1 MNKNIFA
8 LAVAALMVSTSFT
21 SCIEEYEP
29 SRGYV
34 SGGQVSESPTAY
46 ESLLS
51 GLTSTLTGSFIYS
64 GNGDDGKDADDFG
77 YPAMM
82 IKHDMMGQDMV
93 PRDCSG
99 NEWFGTYYSASV
111 ALGPQYA
118 TCQMPWT
125 YYYSWIKNC
134 NNFIKNF
141 GTGEVT
147 ANHYNGVGIAYALR
161 AMIYLDLARTYGA
174 ETYAKNKQAETVP
187 MVTESNE
194 DQMANNPRMTNE
206 QAFTFILSDLDQA
219 EKYLANYQRTDKTT
233 PDLSVVY
240 GLKARAYLTME
251 DWPNAE
257 KYAKLAMQNSSVM
270 SPSQY
275 TDYETGFNTP
285 NDAWMLCI
293 QYKSTDDNI
302 KLNDADSSWGSK
314 MITENGMLD
323 KPDASC
329 GYAANYG
336 YPLFI
341 DRHLYETIPTT
352 DCRKKCFVDFS
363 ADEAETKEE
372 LYSILST
379 NTENPE
385 LLAMN
390 KPRFG
395 GLEVKFRSTGGSQGR
410 YDKYIGFCVAVP
422 LMRVEEMK
430 LIEAEAVGMQSG
442 REQEGINLLTTFA
455 KQRDTNYV
463 YGKHNEA
470 YGNTA
475 TSAFQNEIW
484 WQRRVEFWGEG
495 LSMYDIKRL
504 DKGIIRSYADTNHV
518 NNYQWNTTSAPNWM
532 NWCITNGET
541 NYNNACTNNPTPSA
555 PSGNSQEHVW

>member
-34 SGGQVSESPTAY
+34 SGGQVSQSPTAY

-111 ALGPQYA
+111 GLGPQYA
-118 TCQMPWT
+118 ACQMPWT

-134 NNFIKNF
+134 NNFIKSF
-141 GTGEVT
+141 GTGEV
-147 ANHYNGVGIAYALR
+147 AEDHYNGVGIAYALR

-257 KYAKLAMQNSSVM
+257 KYAKLAMQNYSVM
-270 SPSQY
+270 SASQY

-341 DRHLYETIPTT
+341 DRHLYETIPNT

-363 ADEAETKEE
+363 ADEAETEEE

-455 KQRDTNYV
+455 KQRDADYV

-475 TSAFQNEIW
+475 TSAFQNEVW

>member
-1 MNKNIFA
+1 MNKNILA
-8 LAVAALMVSTSFT
+8 LVAAALVVSTSMT

-29 SRGYV
+29 SKGYA
-34 SGGQVSESPTAY
+34 SGDQVTQAPTAY
-46 ESLLS
+46 ESLVS
-51 GLTSTLTGSFIYS
+51 GLTSTLAGTFIYS
-64 GNGDDGKDADDFG
+64 DDNHDADDFG

-82 IKHDMMGQDMV
+82 IKHDIMGQDMT
-93 PRDCSG
+93 PIDASG
-99 NEWFGTYYSASV
+99 NEWFAPQYSASV

-118 TCQMPWT
+118 ACQMPWT
-125 YYYSWIKNC
+125 YYYGWIKSC
-134 NNFIKNF
+134 NNVLKSY
-141 GTGEVT
+141 GGENVSE
-147 ANHYNGVGIAYALR
+147 NHYTGVGIAYALR
-161 AMIYLDLARTYGA
+161 AMYYLDLVRTYGA

-187 MVTESNE
+187 MVTEV
-194 DQMANNPRMTNE
+194 DAADMTKNPRMTNE
-206 QAFTFILSDLDQA
+206 AAFAFILSDLDQA
-219 EKYLANYQRTDKTT
+219 EKYLADYQRSDKTT

-257 KYAKLAMQNSSVM
+257 KYAKLAMAGYSVM
-270 SPSQY
+270 TGAQY

-285 NDAWMLCI
+285 NDAWMFCV
-293 QYKSTDDNI
+293 QYKATDDNI
-302 KLNDADSSWGSK
+302 KLNDGDSSWGSK
-314 MITENGMLD
+314 MITESGMLD
-323 KPDASC
+323 NPGASC

-336 YPLFI
+336 KPLFI
-341 DRHLYETIPTT
+341 DRHLYETIPAT

-363 ADEAETKEE
+363 ADDATSEEE
-372 LYSILST
+372 LYSILSA
-379 NTENPE
+379 NTQNPE

-390 KPRFG
+390 KPKFG

-410 YDKYIGFCVAVP
+410 YDKYVGFCVAVP

-442 REQEGINLLTTFA
+442 RQAEGISLLTAFA
-455 KQRDTNYV
+455 KQRDASYE

-470 YGNTA
+470 YGNSA

-504 DKGIIRSYADTNHV
+504 QKGIIRSYEGTNHV
-518 NNYQWNTTSAPNWM
+518 DGYQWNTTTTPNWM
-532 NWCITNGET
+532 NWCITNGEC
-541 NYNNACTNNPTPSA
+541 NYNTSCTNNPTPSA
-555 PSGNSQEHVW
+555 PSGNSQKFVW

>member
-8 LAVAALMVSTSFT
+8 LAAAALVASTSLT

-29 SRGYV
+29 SKSYV
-34 SGGQVSESPTAY
+34 SVDQVSEAPTAY
-46 ESLLS
+46 ESLVN

-77 YPAMM
+77 YPALM
-82 IKHDMMGQDMV
+82 IKRDMMGQDITPV
-93 PRDCSG
+93 NTSG
-99 NEWFGTYYSASV
+99 NEWFGIEYSASV
-111 ALGPQYA
+111 ALGPQY
-118 TCQMPWT
+118 THCQMPWT
-125 YYYSWIKNC
+125 YYYGWIKNC
-134 NNFIKNF
+134 NNVLKSY
-141 GTGEVT
+141 GGENVT
-147 ANHYNGVGIAYALR
+147 ENHYNGVGLAYALR
-161 AMIYLDLARTYGA
+161 AMFYLDLVRTYGA

-194 DQMANNPRMTNE
+194 AQATHNPRMTNE
-206 QAFTFILSDLDQA
+206 EAYAFILSDLDQA
-219 EKYLANYQRTDKTT
+219 EKYLADYVRTDKTT

-257 KYAKLAMQNSSVM
+257 KYAKLAMQNYSVM
-270 SPSQY
+270 SASAY

-285 NDAWMLCI
+285 NDAWMLCL
-293 QYKSTDDNI
+293 QYKSSDDNI

-323 KPDASC
+323 KPAASC

-341 DRHLYETIPTT
+341 DRHLYETIPAT

-363 ADEAETKEE
+363 ADDATTEEE

-379 NTENPE
+379 NTQNPE
-385 LLAMN
+385 LLALN
-390 KPRFG
+390 KTKFG
-395 GLEVKFRSTGGSQGR
+395 GLEVKFRSTGGEKGR
-410 YDKYIGFCVAVP
+410 YDKYVGFCVAVP

-455 KQRDTNYV
+455 KQRDTDYV

-470 YGNTA
+470 YGNA
-475 TSAFQNEIW
+475 STSAFQNEVW

-504 DKGIIRSYADTNHV
+504 DKGIIRSYDGTNHV
-518 NNYQWNTTSAPNWM
+518 DAYQWNTTSAPNWM
-532 NWCITNGET
+532 NWCITQAET
-541 NYNNACTNNPTPSA
+541 NYNTDCTNNPTPVA
-555 PSGNSQEHVW
+555 PSGNSPQFAW